1 MKMKTSHKTNKI
13 ILGKSALPEA
23 MQNVT
28 QKSICYNVICYNVF
42 NQI

>member
-1 MKMKTSHKTNKI
+1 MKTKTSHKNKNKI

-42 NQI
+42 N